1 MPPPSLPPPAP
12 HPFPEGT
19 RIEISSTDAGFPGAW
34 FTGTVIKP
42 PHKSPKSKKR
52 KNHNNHHNLVVT
64 VEYETLMSE
73 SNHSKKLRETI
84 DVAQIRPR
92 MEEEKE
98 METVRVGDVV
108 DAWWEEGWWE
118 GVVTEVKEGER
129 CEVYFRG
136 SGEQIEFE
144 KRELRVHREW
154 VKGKWVPPIEG
165 GETEKKGKMVMKWRC
180 VDAFEAL
187 LPVQTNSNVAAES
200 NPNAPAESNSID
212 LVESDTIIPSEPNTI
227 IPAESNSVVLPESN
241 PIIVVHDSDT
251 ETELLSKGS
260 SVEVSSDEDGFQGAW
275 FAATVVEKV
284 GDDKY
289 LIEYKDLRT
298 EDDTEFAKEQVDA
311 LHIRPYPPEISKSDR
326 FKLYEEVDALY
337 NDGWWVGV
345 ISKVMSGSKYLVY
358 FKGTNEEMQ
367 FKHSDLRLHQEWI
380 GGKWVRVSEV
390 QYKIPVL
397 RLEKFEIS
405 IH

>member
-1 MPPPSLPPPAP
+1 MPPPSPP

-19 RIEISSTDAGFPGAW
+19 PIEISSTDAGFRGAW
-34 FTGTVIKP
+34 FTGTVF
-42 PHKSPKSKKR
+42 KSPKSKKR

-73 SNHSKKLRETI
+73 SNHFKKLRETI

-98 METVRVGDVV
+98 MENVRVGDVV

-118 GVVTEVKEGER
+118 GVVTEVKEKGER

-136 SGEQIEFE
+136 SGEQIEFG
-144 KRELRVHREW
+144 KGELRVHREW
-154 VKGKWVPPIEG
+154 VNGKWVPPIEG
-165 GETEKKGKMVMKWRC
+165 GETEKK
-180 VDAFEAL
+180 EAL

-200 NPNAPAESNSID
+200 NPNARAESNSINP
-212 LVESDTIIPSEPNTI
+212 VESDTIIPSEPNTI
-227 IPAESNSVVLPESN
+227 IPAESNSVILPESN
-241 PIIVVHDSDT
+241 PIIAVHDSDT

-275 FAATVVEKV
+275 FAASVVEKV
-284 GDDKY
+284 GNKY

-298 EDDTEFAKEQVDA
+298 EDDMEFTKEEVDA
-311 LHIRPYPPEISKSDR
+311 LHIRPYPPEISKTDR
-326 FKLYEEVDALY
+326 FKLYEEVDAWY

-358 FKGTNEEMQ
+358 FKVTNEEMQ

-380 GGKWVRVSEV
+380 DGKWVRASEA
-390 QYKIPVL
+390 L
-397 RLEKFEIS
+397 NLS
-405 IH
+405 S